1 MKVVSGI
8 ALAALAAIVA
18 AFAVANRTPVRLSL
32 EPLAYEVTTP
42 VFALVIAALFV
53 GALIGLGAAWLGGAK
68 RRRRSAALRRRLAVL
83 ERQREQAGVATRRQA
98 HPANDGANDGGA
110 ARAQILGPGAR

>member
-8 ALAALAAIVA
+8 ALATLAAIVA

-53 GALIGLGAAWLGGAK
+53 GALIGLGAAWLGGA
-68 RRRRSAALRRRLAVL
+68 RRRSAALRRRLAVL
-83 ERQREQAGVATRRQA
+83 ERQREQAGAPTRRQA
-98 HPANDGANDGGA
+98 HPANDSANDGGA
-110 ARAQILGPGAR
+110 TRAPVLGTSAR